1 MTASGEAQW
10 QLRTRRAAHLESGA
24 RDQCIRGTKARAA
37 EGTQGAANRAPLSD
51 ISLSEASC
59 NFSNGETLVKV
70 ILVAEE
76 NIYSYFHERDSCPR
90 SPRQVGDAA
99 RAAAFSVLAPG
110 VGSL

>member
-76 NIYSYFHERDSCPR
+76 NIY
-90 SPRQVGDAA
+90 
-99 RAAAFSVLAPG
+99 L
-110 VGSL
+110 